1 MKWITRENVK
11 VDRVACPW
19 LIRRFIDA
27 DAEFFFANEEMT
39 LERARELNAI
49 PFDVPRNPAVKLNH
63 RDGKCSF
70 ETILEEYGLTGNCA
84 LAQLALIVHGADIP
98 REMGIAPES
107 AGLYA
112 IANGFSRFC
121 QTDRERLEKQF
132 PVYDA
137 LYEFCK
143 SRLEKK

>member
-19 LIRRFIDA
+19 LIKRFIDSN
-27 DAEFFFANEEMT
+27 AEFIFVPEGLIMDRV
-39 LERARELNAI
+39 RALHAT
-49 PFDVPRNPAVKLNH
+49 PFDVPRNPEVKLNH
-63 RDGKCSF
+63 RNGKCSF
-70 ETILEEYGLTGNCA
+70 ETILEEFQLAGDPA
-84 LAQLALIVHGADIP
+84 LARLALIVHGADIP
-98 REMGIAPES
+98 SEMHVAPES

-112 IANGFSRFC
+112 LANGFSKTC
-121 QTDRERLEKQF
+121 GSDEERLEMQF

-143 SRLEKK
+143 K